1 MSLETRPIR
10 LLVVDDH
17 NLFRRG
23 LIALLGNDE
32 RFEIAGEA
40 ADATAAQVAAH
51 KLQPD
56 LILLDNHLP
65 GVQGVDAIAG
75 LKEVS
80 PGSKVVMLTV
90 SENEDDLAAGIR
102 AGADGYLLKTI
113 DTAELCD
120 LIQRAW
126 DGDSVFSPQMLG
138 KLVGLLRQSPAP
150 AVATAS
156 MNAGFST
163 AAPSAASLATPS
175 VLPTVDTAPVTE
187 VSSAEREAEE
197 ALRSLSPRELEILKL
212 IAQGDSNK
220 HIARALDI
228 AETTVKIHVQHI
240 LRKLNMGNR
249 VHAAVFASARGLA

>member
-1 MSLETRPIR
+1 MNPEPRPIR

-51 KLQPD
+51 RLQPD
-56 LILLDNHLP
+56 LILLDNHMP
-65 GVQGVDAIAG
+65 GVQGVDAIVG
-75 LKEVS
+75 LKEVCPS
-80 PGSKVVMLTV
+80 SKVVMLTV

-120 LIQRAW
+120 LIERAW
-126 DGDSVFSPQMLG
+126 EGDSVFSSQMLG

-150 AVATAS
+150 AVVVPEPVAVVAPAAQDATS
-156 MNAGFST
+156 F
-163 AAPSAASLATPS
+163 
-175 VLPTVDTAPVTE
+175 
-187 VSSAEREAEE
+187 AEREAAES
-197 ALRSLSPRELEILKL
+197 LRSLSPRELEILKL
-212 IAQGDSNK
+212 IARGDSNK

-240 LRKLNMGNR
+240 LRKLNLGNR